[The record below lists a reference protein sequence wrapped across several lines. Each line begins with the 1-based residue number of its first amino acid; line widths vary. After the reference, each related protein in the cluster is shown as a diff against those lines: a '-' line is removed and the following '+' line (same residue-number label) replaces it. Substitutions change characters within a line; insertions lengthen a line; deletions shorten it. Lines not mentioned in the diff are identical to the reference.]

1 MIIKEK
7 ITKEERLKRLR
18 ERWGKFSQDEQIMHI
33 KAELMRAKIF
43 QEKDKKEF
51 LSAIERAIN
60 LIDLSLEDNR
70 WQGWRS
76 MLFGFRDEICKLYL
90 GISKNSIDFIFS
102 GL

>member
-1 MIIKEK
+1 MHK
-7 ITKEERLKRLR
+7 L
-18 ERWGKFSQDEQIMHI
+18 ERWQKFSKGQQIGAI
-33 KAELMRAKIF
+33 GAELMRAKLF

-51 LSAIERAIN
+51 LSAIERTIE

-76 MLFGFRDEICKLYL
+76 MLLGFRDEICKFYL
-90 GISKNSIDFIFS
+90 GINKNSIDFIFS